1 MESFFLRE
9 IVETAAVN
17 PTISSASFFCD
28 FKETSWNGSCIVAK
42 VLDDLLLARID
53 PESCVCL
60 HIAA

>member
-1 MESFFLRE
+1 
-9 IVETAAVN
+9 VETAAVN

-42 VLDDLLLARID
+42 VLDDLSLARID

-60 HIAA
+60 HLAA